1 MAQNSVGKGRKNGP
15 ILTGPIMLP
24 SKKPAEK
31 RPRQGTPTKEVGG
44 TDWNSRINSDMEW
57 AKGQIGTAALGFKTN
72 SIGSLSQSVV
82 EFFSTTLV
90 SILERN
96 ANTLSDMCTELS
108 AAQDDNGKLTA
119 ELESVKDELDMAKLG
134 RCKVEAKASKRDME
148 EKVKVAATQFKVM
161 DIDVGGA
168 FTDRKEL
175 TEAAKKALQSKVR
188 SDLRSSYDEKIK
200 QASVRVLS
208 SKAFKR
214 QGESGEFWTA
224 PILVTIQDRETRWQV
239 EDTLRK
245 SKVFPGFHWPREM
258 VDSVKAYRKVV
269 EDMGFTDQ
277 DHYVRIRPE
286 LRDGLWRVRADAK
299 VKENTG
305 TGNGKFMPIA
315 SFDLPSMEPGLRSS
329 NNDWLKPVWV
339 SRHAKPATQED
350 DSDQITAED
359 IIMSF

>member
-1 MAQNSVGKGRKNGP
+1 MSQNSVGKGRKNGP
-15 ILTGPIMLP
+15 ILTGPTMLP
-24 SKKPAEK
+24 PKKPAEK

-72 SIGSLSQSVV
+72 SIASLSQSVV
-82 EFFSTTLV
+82 KFFSTTLV

-96 ANTLSDMCTELS
+96 ANTFSDLCTELS
-108 AAQDDNGKLTA
+108 SAQEDNGKLTA

-188 SDLRSSYDEKIK
+188 TDLRASYDEKIK

-208 SKAFKR
+208 S
-214 QGESGEFWTA
+214 TA

-269 EDMGFTDQ
+269 EDLGYSDQ
-277 DHYVRIRPE
+277 DYYVRIRPE
-286 LRDGLWRVRADAK
+286 QRDGQWHVRADAK
-299 VKENTG
+299 TKENTGSG

-315 SFDLPSMEPGLRSS
+315 SFDLPPMEAGLRSS
-329 NNDWLKPVWV
+329 SGDWLKPVWV
-339 SRHAKPATQED
+339 SRHAKSATQED

-359 IIMSF
+359 IIMNF